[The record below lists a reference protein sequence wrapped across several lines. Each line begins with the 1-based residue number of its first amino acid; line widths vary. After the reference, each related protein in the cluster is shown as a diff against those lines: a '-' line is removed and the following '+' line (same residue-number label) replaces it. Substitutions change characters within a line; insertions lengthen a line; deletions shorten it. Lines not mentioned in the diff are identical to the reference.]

1 MVEELEFKISSGLKN
16 IIGKELITDDLIA
29 IFELVKNSYDAN
41 AKSVKIVFQNI
52 KEENKSKGPK
62 ILIIDDGDGMS
73 RYDLEKKWL
82 FVGYSEKKDF
92 EKELDV
98 KDFRDKIG
106 KRKRI
111 FAGAKGIGRFS
122 CDRLGGILKLYTK
135 KENED
140 VVHQLCM
147 DWKKFEEDPKKEF
160 QTIKVNY
167 EKNNQMEIKELN
179 IKLTKGTVLEISS
192 LNDNWDREKL
202 LKLKRYMQRL
212 INPSQ
217 VGENHEF
224 EIFLD
229 SKEYMKEDEKHR
241 LEGDFEV
248 INGVVKNIVFERLG
262 IKTTQINCK
271 IDENGKK
278 IYTELIDKDKSI
290 FSLEEKNEYIAL
302 KNISIKLFFLNQ
314 EAKYTFTKIMG
325 LQPVNYGSIFL
336 YKNGFRIHPYGNF
349 GDDWLGLDRRKTQGY
364 QRFMGNRELMGRIEI
379 NGYQPDFK
387 EVSSRDGGVIKTQ
400 SYEQLLDFFTEKVL
414 RRLEKYVVEGLDWD
428 PGNSVKTPEK
438 IEEDSLALIDKIV
451 GQVKDPE
458 KKINFNPDLLD
469 IFKKKQVE
477 KIPELIKNVESL
489 KKFVPTQKEKDYIDL
504 QLKSFKKATKIIED
518 DKKET
523 EERVEE
529 LKKDLK
535 QTEKQIL
542 FLKSVTGEDKKELL
556 GLQHHIGLAT
566 STINNHLMFLK
577 DKIEKRQSVSNEDL
591 IKIIDKISLETQK
604 IASISAFHTK
614 ANFNLMSEKIEK
626 DLVSFIKQYVENV
639 YTQYKKITSINDKL
653 NIKVKSEDNFE
664 FIYNFKPLEFIIIL
678 DNLINNSIKAKA
690 NNIEIIMNRLNK
702 NGIELRIKDDGIGIP
717 TKNIN
722 KIFDFGY
729 TTTGGS
735 GIGLYHVSQI
745 VKKINGTIS
754 VNNSLEKG
762 IEFIIKVE
770 K

>member
-1 MVEELEFKISSGLKN
+1 MAVELDFKISSGLKN
-16 IIGKELITDDLIA
+16 IIGKDLITDDLIA

-41 AKSVKIVFQNI
+41 AKSVKLVFQNI
-52 KEENKSKGPK
+52 KVEKKSKGSK

-73 RYDLEKKWL
+73 YEDLKNKWL

-106 KRKRI
+106 ERRRI
-111 FAGAKGIGRFS
+111 VAGAKGIGRFS
-122 CDRLGGILKLYTK
+122 CDRLGEILNLYTK
-135 KENED
+135 KENEN
-140 VVHQLCM
+140 VIHQLYM
-147 DWKKFEEDPKKEF
+147 DWNKFEENPKTEF

-167 EKNNQMEIKELN
+167 ESNNQTEIKELN
-179 IKLTKGTVLEISS
+179 IKLPKGTILEISS
-192 LNDNWDREKL
+192 LRNDNWDREKL
-202 LKLKRYMQRL
+202 LKLKRYLQRL

-229 SKEYMKEDEKHR
+229 SNEYMEEDKKHKQ
-241 LEGDFEV
+241 EGDFEV
-248 INGVVKNIVFERLG
+248 INGVVRNIVFEKLG
-262 IKTTQINCK
+262 IKTTQANCRIDDMGNK
-271 IDENGKK
+271 IF
-278 IYTELIDKDKSI
+278 TELIDKGKFV
-290 FSLEEKNEYIAL
+290 FSLEEKNEFPSL
-302 KNISIKLFFLNQ
+302 KNINVKLFFLNR
-314 EAKYTFTKIMG
+314 EAKSAFTKIMG
-325 LQPVNYGSIFL
+325 LEPVQYGSIFL
-336 YKNGFRIHPYGNF
+336 YKNGFRVHPYGNSD
-349 GDDWLGLDRRKTQGY
+349 DDWLGLDRRKTQGMM
-364 QRFMGNRELMGRIEI
+364 RRLGNRELMGRVEI

-400 SYEQLLDFFTEKVL
+400 SYDQLINFFTEKVL
-414 RRLEKYVVEGLDWD
+414 RRLEKYVVEGLDWEN
-428 PGNSVKTPEK
+428 PEHSPEK
-438 IEEDSLALIDKIV
+438 IEEDSFELINKIV

-469 IFKKKQVE
+469 IFKKKEVE
-477 KIPELIKNVESL
+477 KIPELIRNVENL
-489 KKFVPTQKEKDYIDL
+489 KKYVPTKEEKEYIDI
-504 QLKSFKKATKIIED
+504 QLKSFKKAIKIIED
-518 DKKET
+518 EKKEN
-523 EERVEE
+523 EEKVEE

-535 QTEKQIL
+535 QTEKQLL

-577 DKIEKRQSVSNEDL
+577 DKIEKGQSVSNEDL
-591 IKIIDKISLETQK
+591 IRIIDKISLEIQK

-614 ANFNLMSEKIEK
+614 ANFNLMSENIEK
-626 DLVSFIKQYVENV
+626 DLVSFIKQYIENV

-690 NNIEIIMNRLNK
+690 NTIEIIMNRLNK
-702 NGIELRIKDDGIGIP
+702 NGMELRIKDDGIGIP

-735 GIGLYHVSQI
+735 GIGLYHVNQI

>member
-1 MVEELEFKISSGLKN
+1 MAEELDFKISSGLKN

-41 AKSVKIVFQNI
+41 AKSVNIVFQNI
-52 KEENKSKGPK
+52 KEENKSKCPK

-73 RYDLEKKWL
+73 RDDLEKKWL

-140 VVHQLCM
+140 VIHQLYM

-160 QTIKVNY
+160 QTIKVSY
-167 EKNNQMEIKELN
+167 EKNNQTEIKELN

-349 GDDWLGLDRRKTQGY
+349 ADDWLGLDRRKTQGY

-400 SYEQLLDFFTEKVL
+400 SYEQLLEFFTEKVL

-523 EERVEE
+523 EEKVEE

-577 DKIEKRQSVSNEDL
+577 DKIEKGQSISNEDL
-591 IKIIDKISLETQK
+591 IKVIDKISLETQK

-626 DLVSFIKQYVENV
+626 DLVSFIKQYIENV
-639 YTQYKKITSINDKL
+639 YTQYKKITSVNDKL

-702 NGIELRIKDDGIGIP
+702 NGMELRIKDDGIGIP

-735 GIGLYHVSQI
+735 GIGLYHVNQI

>member
-1 MVEELEFKISSGLKN
+1 MAEELDFKISSGLKN

-41 AKSVKIVFQNI
+41 AKSVNIVFQNI
-52 KEENKSKGPK
+52 KEENKGEGSK

-73 RYDLEKKWL
+73 YDDLKNKWL

-92 EKELDV
+92 EKELEV

-106 KRKRI
+106 KRRRI

-122 CDRLGGILKLYTK
+122 CDRLGSNLKLFTK
-135 KENED
+135 KENEI
-140 VVHQLCM
+140 VTHQLYM
-147 DWKKFEEDPKKEF
+147 DWNKFEEDPKKEF

-167 EKNNQMEIKELN
+167 EKNNQAEIKELN

-192 LNDNWDREKL
+192 LNDKWDRVKL
-202 LKLKRYMQRL
+202 LKLKRYLQRL

-224 EIFLD
+224 EIFLEA
-229 SKEYMKEDEKHR
+229 KEYTEEDEKHR

-278 IYTELIDKDKSI
+278 IFTELIDKDKPI

-400 SYEQLLDFFTEKVL
+400 SYEHLLDFFTEKVL

-451 GQVKDPE
+451 GQMRDPE
-458 KKINFNPDLLD
+458 KKVNFNPDLLD

-489 KKFVPTQKEKDYIDL
+489 KKYVPSSKEKDYIDL

-518 DKKET
+518 EKKES
-523 EERVEE
+523 EEKVEE

-577 DKIEKRQSVSNEDL
+577 DKIEKGQSVSNEDL
-591 IKIIDKISLETQK
+591 IRIIDKISLETQK
-604 IASISAFHTK
+604 IASISTFHTK

-626 DLVSFIKQYVENV
+626 DLVSFIKQYIENV

-664 FIYNFKPLEFIIIL
+664 FIYSFKPLEFIIIL

-690 NNIEIIMNRLNK
+690 NNIEIAMSKLNK

-717 TKNIN
+717 TKNLT

-735 GIGLYHVSQI
+735 GIGLYHVNQI
-745 VKKINGTIS
+745 VKKIKGNIS

-762 IEFIIKVE
+762 VEVIIKVE